1 MDVPPVTDV
10 ELRTEYT
17 TTELTAAGEQVVIPG
32 AERISDRE
40 LAQRKMDDLL
50 TGRTDPMPEGS
61 LFDEARTADLFD
73 DPDMMIRLEDEDGN
87 VSTNTISEI
96 KQMVKDEDDFL
107 KQLEVCQI

>member
-17 TTELTAAGEQVVIPG
+17 ATELTAAGEQVVIPG

-61 LFDEARTADLFD
+61 LSADPVTIPGPKKFNFFCKYFFDRPNL
-73 DPDMMIRLEDEDGN
+73 
-87 VSTNTISEI
+87 VSF
-96 KQMVKDEDDFL
+96 FL
-107 KQLEVCQI
+107 KNHVFIHILN